1 MAVSNLQGP
10 PVDTQQI
17 TALVFFSYQ
26 HRRRPESHVRSPHRT
41 SQETFLM
48 QLCQNSK
55 AALESDMKKAAV
67 KTIIRWLLFL
77 F

>member
-26 HRRRPESHVRSPHRT
+26 HRRRPEDVRSPHRT

-48 QLCQNSK
+48 QLCQNYK